1 MDQAKKTYQNGLKEL
16 SQGKKQY
23 EQGKATYD
31 SQYAEAQAKIQAG
44 EEGLV
49 TYRAELDK
57 GWAGYQTLL
66 NTIEALKAQAEGG
79 SGQDPDQENPNQD
92 QELLQKIQIMELQA
106 QETKKTLD
114 AKEQDYQAQK
124 AGLDAAKQKLASGKA
139 ELDQAKAKLD
149 ASEAKLTSAAASIES
164 GQKQLDAGKAELKAQ
179 EQTLQNGET
188 EIAQNEAKLA
198 DARKEYEDGKE
209 TSEEEIAKGEK
220 KLADAK
226 EQIKKIKNPK
236 WYVYNRS
243 TLVEYDGFGENANRM
258 RAIGKVFPVMFFL
271 VAALISLT
279 GMTRM
284 VEEQRIEIGTMKALG
299 YGNFS
304 IASKYLGYAL
314 LATAGGSIL
323 GVLTGEKIL
332 PYIIIY
338 AYEIMYPHI
347 PKIYVPY
354 HMSYAVM
361 ASAASIVCTM
371 GATLASCYKE
381 LAAEPAVLMRP
392 PAPKKG
398 RRVFLERIGFIWKRM
413 NFTWKST
420 IRNLMRYKKR
430 FFMTIFGIGGCMALM
445 LVGYG
450 VRDSVYEIADIQYD
464 EIQLYD
470 GHIFYK
476 DDVTKTEKEELKEYL
491 KEDTDIQTYMDA
503 RMQSVTASKGNKK
516 RSVYQCV
523 LGNPDIVG
531 KYEDFHD
538 RKTKESYKLADNG
551 AIVSEKTAKLLNV
564 KEGDTINLKDGMA
577 KGVTVKIAHICEN
590 YMGHYIY
597 FTPQYYKKVYGKTAE
612 YNCIMFRAKDGYS
625 EEQVKKAGEKIL
637 AKDQVLTISYLHDI
651 KDQLDDMLASLNLVI
666 IVLIVSAG
674 MLAFVVLYNLN
685 SINITERQRELAT
698 LKVLGFYDVEVAEYV
713 FRENILLT
721 LIGAFVGVIFG
732 KVLHL
737 FVIQTV
743 EVDAAMFGRSIY
755 LPSYIYSFLFTI
767 GFSLFVNWVM
777 YFKLKKIDMVESLKS
792 IE

>member
-1 MDQAKKTYQNGLKEL
+1 MPKSRFMDGETQVSQAKEKIVSGKSQIAAAKQTIDTKQKELDQAKKTYQNGLKEL

-23 EQGKATYD
+23 EQGKAAYD

-57 GWAGYQTLL
+57 GWAGYQALL
-66 NTIEALKAQAEGG
+66 NSIEALKAQAAGG
-79 SGQDPDQENPNQD
+79 SGQDPDQENLNQD
-92 QELLQKIQIMELQA
+92 QELLQKIQVMEQQA

-114 AKEQDYQAQK
+114 AKEQDYQTQK

-304 IASKYLGYAL
+304 TASKYLGYAF

-371 GATLASCYKE
+371 GAITCTCYKE
-381 LAAEPAVLMRP
+381 LAAERLAD
-392 PAPKKG
+392 ASAGTKKG
-398 RRVFLERIGFIWKRM
+398 K
-413 NFTWKST
+413 KS
-420 IRNLMRYKKR
+420 
-430 FFMTIFGIGGCMALM
+430 
-445 LVGYG
+445 V
-450 VRDSVYEIADIQYD
+450 
-464 EIQLYD
+464 
-470 GHIFYK
+470 
-476 DDVTKTEKEELKEYL
+476 
-491 KEDTDIQTYMDA
+491 
-503 RMQSVTASKGNKK
+503 
-516 RSVYQCV
+516 
-523 LGNPDIVG
+523 PG
-531 KYEDFHD
+531 KN
-538 RKTKESYKLADNG
+538 R
-551 AIVSEKTAKLLNV
+551 
-564 KEGDTINLKDGMA
+564 
-577 KGVTVKIAHICEN
+577 
-590 YMGHYIY
+590 
-597 FTPQYYKKVYGKTAE
+597 
-612 YNCIMFRAKDGYS
+612 
-625 EEQVKKAGEKIL
+625 
-637 AKDQVLTISYLHDI
+637 
-651 KDQLDDMLASLNLVI
+651 
-666 IVLIVSAG
+666 
-674 MLAFVVLYNLN
+674 
-685 SINITERQRELAT
+685 
-698 LKVLGFYDVEVAEYV
+698 
-713 FRENILLT
+713 
-721 LIGAFVGVIFG
+721 
-732 KVLHL
+732 
-737 FVIQTV
+737 
-743 EVDAAMFGRSIY
+743 IY
-755 LPSYIYSFLFTI
+755 LETNEFHMEINNPKPDAL
-767 GFSLFVNWVM
+767 
-777 YFKLKKIDMVESLKS
+777 
-792 IE
+792 